1 MADARFLARRARV
14 TGLSVAA
21 LLLAAPLGA
30 QTSTGSDSIRAGRF
44 DFGKMWTFESPPS
57 RYFTETYGFD
67 ANAAWFERARGAALR
82 IPGCSAALVSPRG
95 LVVTNHHCIRGAIA
109 ELSRPGENLLN
120 DGFYARSLQDE
131 RPIPNYV
138 VEQLVA
144 VTDVSA
150 EILAAVDAAPTDAAA
165 RRTAR
170 ADAIRRTQE
179 RITRETADPSLSV
192 QVVPL
197 YSGGRYS
204 AYTFRR
210 FTDVRLVAAAE
221 LQMGFFG
228 GDPDNFTYPRYALDF
243 GFLRIYG
250 ADGKP
255 IENTQYFDWSER
267 GPQEGDP
274 VFVIGSPGTTNRLN
288 TMAQLEFRRDV
299 LLPAQTRTFGSR
311 IDALWDFYREDPRT
325 GDEMDL
331 RNAAF
336 SLSNTWKQLVGQADA
351 LVDPTILALK
361 RDAERQFLDSVAAKP
376 ALRATYGGVI
386 DAIAA
391 LQPRN
396 RALDTY
402 FTAFTLFGHPTY
414 ESALIRRTIE
424 ANLVATAVEQG
435 MPADSVTARVRRLNA
450 ISDLPPGLERRLLVA
465 RMRDFEALPASDPIR
480 TTALAGASAEAAA
493 DRLLATSALATAA
506 KTSAAAASG
515 ISRTDPGVALATV
528 MWPRYV
534 EGTTALRAIQPEE
547 ADLQAQLGRARFEIY
562 GAAIPPDGSSS
573 PRITDGVVIPYEYN
587 GTIAPVHT
595 TFFGMYDRYYA
606 NGGAMDWSLPSRWV
620 PPPKDLDL
628 GTALNFIS
636 TADTYGGN
644 SGSPA
649 VTKDMALVGL
659 NFDRNMEGLSRNF
672 IYLPERGRNI
682 MVDVRAIR
690 EALDD
695 VYDADRIV
703 KEVLTHRM
711 VDTEQ
716 EADAAR

>member
-1 MADARFLARRARV
+1 MVDVGFLARRVRPGA
-14 TGLSVAA
+14 LAVAA
-21 LLLAAPLGA
+21 LLLAAPLAA
-30 QTSTGSDSIRAGRF
+30 QPSAASAPIRAGRF
-44 DFGKMWTFESPPS
+44 DFGKMWTFEAPPS

-95 LVVTNHHCIRGAIA
+95 LVVTNHHCIRGAVA
-109 ELSRPGENLLN
+109 ELSRSGENLLT
-120 DGFYARSLQDE
+120 DGFYARTLQDE
-131 RPIPNYV
+131 RPIPTFV
-138 VEQLVA
+138 VEQLVSVA
-144 VTDVSA
+144 DVSA
-150 EILAAVDAAPTDAAA
+150 EILAAVDAAPTDAA
-165 RRTAR
+165 RRAAR
-170 ADAIRRTQE
+170 ADAIRRTQD
-179 RITRETADPSLSV
+179 RITRETADPGLSV

-250 ADGKP
+250 ADGRP
-255 IENTQYFDWSER
+255 IENAQYFDWSER

-274 VFVIGSPGTTNRLN
+274 VFVIGNPGTTNRLN
-288 TMAQLEFRRDV
+288 TIAQLEFRRDV

-311 IDALWDFYREDPRT
+311 IEALRDFYREDPRT
-325 GDEMDL
+325 GDVLDL

-361 RDAERQFLDSVAAKP
+361 RDAERQFLDSVAARP
-376 ALRATYGGVI
+376 ALRATFGGVI

-396 RALDTY
+396 RALDRY
-402 FTAFTLFGHPTY
+402 FTAFTLYGNPTY
-414 ESALIRRTIE
+414 EAALVRRSIE
-424 ANLVATAVEQG
+424 ANGIVTAVEQA
-435 MPADSVTARVRRLNA
+435 ADSVASRMRRLQA
-450 ISDLPPGLERRLLVA
+450 IQDLPPALERRLLVA
-465 RMRDFEALPASDPIR
+465 RMRDLEALPADDPIR
-480 TTALAGASAEAAA
+480 TTALAGMSAEAAA
-493 DRLLATSALATAA
+493 DRLLAASVLATSAR
-506 KTSAAAASG
+506 TSAAGPGG
-515 ISRTDPGVALATV
+515 ITRTDPGVALGVA

-534 EGTTALRAIQPEE
+534 EGTLALRQVQAEE
-547 ADLQAQLGRARFEIY
+547 ADLQAQLGRARYEIY
-562 GAAIPPDGSSS
+562 GAAVPPDGSSS
-573 PRITDGVVIPYEYN
+573 PRITDGVVSPYEYN

-606 NGGAMDWSLPSRWV
+606 TGGAMDWSLPARWV

-711 VDTEQ
+711 FESEQ